1 MNRITGKLIGVILG
15 ILMVR
20 ANPAM
25 GALLGL
31 LLGHAV
37 DAGWLRRAPATVG
50 KPETREWR
58 APDDPAYAEL
68 GVPASASDA
77 EIEQA
82 YRRLISQ
89 NHPDRFARD
98 TPARQR
104 DAHERTRRINTAYDR
119 IRSLRRRPP
128 PSS

>member
-1 MNRITGKLIGVILG
+1 MNRITGKLIGLFVG
-15 ILMVR
+15 ILLLR
-20 ANPAM
+20 ANPTM

-37 DAGWLRRAPATVG
+37 DAGWLRRAPAKVAPTVSPG
-50 KPETREWR
+50 PS

-77 EIEQA
+77 QIEQA

-104 DAHERTRRINTAYDR
+104 DANERTHRINAAYAR
-119 IRSLRRRPP
+119 IRRLRGTPP
-128 PSS
+128 TS

>member
-15 ILMVR
+15 ILLVR

-37 DAGWLRRAPATVG
+37 DAGWLRRAPATAA

-89 NHPDRFARD
+89 NHPDRYARD
-98 TPARQR
+98 TPAKQR
-104 DAHERTRRINTAYDR
+104 DANERTHRINAAYAR
-119 IRSLRRRPP
+119 IRRLRGTPP
-128 PSS
+128 TS